1 MKKVYLAFIL
11 VFILIFTLGCTEEAK
26 KVEIAKEVSN
36 TEEINGQQL
45 VIHYY
50 RYDEEYKNWN
60 FWIWPEGNK
69 GKAYQITDQDDFG
82 KIAVVQLEEEVSRIG
97 LIPRLGDWEEKD
109 VNKDRFINLKE
120 GTTEVWL
127 IQGTE
132 EIYFSKAEA
141 NNKPKITSA
150 FLDSK
155 REIVAELSGFISFSG
170 EKAENFSIEA
180 SNQPLGIKEVIPL
193 SIKQGNSKIMGY
205 ETLVKD
211 TKIQFVYSP
220 VDMGYTP
227 KENESVY
234 VVGDFNSIKKNAD
247 YKMEFDKVLGIYKL
261 TKDMGTDTP
270 ITFGQKLNF
279 LVYKDNQEV
288 FRLSKDLTID
298 KFAGKS
304 AKLFQI
310 ILDND
315 IELSKSIVV
324 QHKDFAERKVAM
336 RKILESEEFTYSGN
350 DLGAS
355 YDRKSTVFKVWSP
368 VAQDMKV
375 VIYSSYDSAAG
386 QDYSMNR
393 AEQGIWELK
402 LPGDFKNQYYNYKVT
417 IDEVERETVDPY
429 AKGATANGKKGLI
442 VDFASINPDGWA
454 DQKIPKPLK
463 STESIIYEMHVRD
476 FSVDENSGI
485 KNKGKY
491 LAFTEKGTKGA
502 EGVSTGL
509 DHLKELGITHL
520 HLLPVYDFAS
530 IDETKQGQYNWGYD
544 PYLYNVP
551 EGSYSTN
558 PYDGAVRIREFKD
571 MVKTLHENDIR
582 VIMDVVF
589 NHTFTTGDSPFDILV
604 PKYYYRTDKSGN
616 YTNGSGCGNETASE
630 KSMMR
635 KFIVDSVKF
644 WATEYKIDGFR
655 FDLMA
660 LHDIETMKAVE
671 RELRK
676 INPNILIYGEPWTGG
691 TSALNPALQLKKGSQ
706 KGMNIAVFND
716 DIRNA
721 IKGDN
726 DGISLGFVNG
736 ASGLENEIK
745 KGIVGSIQYENDI
758 QGFTEQPIETINY
771 VSSHDNLTLFDKLE
785 KSNPNLSSYEREKMN
800 RLALSIILT
809 SEGVPFIQ
817 GGTEILRTK
826 NGNHNSYNAGDKINQ
841 IEWARKNT
849 YSETYNYIKNLI
861 DLRKSQKVMT
871 LDKAKDIKKSLSF
884 FESPKNTVA
893 YLLNSSFAGDYKH
906 IVIIH
911 NANREAATVKL
922 PISGQWKVIA
932 NEFEVNRAGVTN
944 GQAAFIGEVEIAP
957 LSTYILYKN

>member
-1 MKKVYLAFIL
+1 MKKVYLAYFL
-11 VFILIFTLGCTEEAK
+11 VFILIFTLGCTEKAPKE
-26 KVEIAKEVSN
+26 ETSKEVSDIKEN
-36 TEEINGQQL
+36 KGIQL

-60 FWIWPEGNK
+60 FWVWAEGNE

-82 KIAVVQLEEEVSRIG
+82 KFAVVQLEEGVTRVG

-109 VNKDRFINLKE
+109 VNKDRFINLK
-120 GTTEVWL
+120 GNATEVWL

-132 EIYFSKAEA
+132 EIYYSKAEA
-141 NNKPKITSA
+141 NNKPKIASA
-150 FLDSK
+150 FLDAK
-155 REIVAELSGFISFSG
+155 REIVAELSGFINFTG
-170 EKAENFSIEA
+170 ESDENFSVQA
-180 SNQPLGIKEVIPL
+180 DNQPLGIKEVNPL
-193 SIKQGNSKIMGY
+193 TIKQGNSRTQGY

-220 VDMGYTP
+220 VDWGYTP
-227 KENESVY
+227 KDHESVY
-234 VVGDFNSIKKNAD
+234 VVGNFNDFKKNPD

-261 TKDMGTDTP
+261 TKDLGSGSGVTY
-270 ITFGQKLNF
+270 GQKLNF

-288 FRLSKDLTID
+288 FRLSKDLSID

-315 IELSKSIVV
+315 IELSTSIIV
-324 QHKDFAERKVAM
+324 QHKDFGERKVAM
-336 RKILESEEFTYSGN
+336 RNILESEEFTYSGN
-350 DLGAS
+350 DLGAN
-355 YDRKSTVFKVWSP
+355 YGRESTVFKVWSP
-368 VAQDMKV
+368 VAEDMKV
-375 VIYSSYDSAAG
+375 VIYSNYDSAEG
-386 QDYSMNR
+386 QTYSMNQ
-393 AEQGIWELK
+393 AKQGIWELK
-402 LPGDFKNQYYNYKVT
+402 LPGDLKNQYYNYRVT
-417 IDEVERETVDPY
+417 IDGVERETVDPY
-429 AKGATANGKKGLI
+429 AKGATANGEKGMV
-442 VDFASINPDGWA
+442 VDFASINADGWGS
-454 DQKIPKPLK
+454 QRIPKPLK
-463 STESIIYEMHVRD
+463 STESILYEMHVRD
-476 FSVDENSGI
+476 FSLDQNSGI

-502 EGVSTGL
+502 DGVSTGL

-544 PYLYNVP
+544 PFLYNVP

-558 PYDGAVRIREFKD
+558 PYDGTVRICEFKY

-582 VIMDVVF
+582 VVMDVVF
-589 NHTFTTGDSPFDILV
+589 NHTFKTGDSPFDILV

-660 LHDIETMKAVE
+660 LHDIETMQEVE

-691 TSALNPALQLKKGSQ
+691 TSALNPTLQLKKGAQ
-706 KGMNIAVFND
+706 KGLNIAVFND

-726 DGISLGFVNG
+726 DGIGLGFVNG
-736 ASGLENEIK
+736 GSGLENEVK
-745 KGIVGSIQYENDI
+745 KGIVGSIQYESDI

-785 KSNPNLSSYEREKMN
+785 KSNPNISDQEREKMN
-800 RLALSIILT
+800 RLALSIVLT

-817 GGTEILRTK
+817 GGTEMLRTK
-826 NGNHNSYNAGDKINQ
+826 NGEHNSFNAGDNINQ
-841 IEWARKNT
+841 IAWARKHT
-849 YSETYNYIKNLI
+849 YSKTYNYIKNLI
-861 DLRKSQKVMT
+861 DLRKSQRVLT
-871 LDKAKDIKKSLSF
+871 LDNAKDIKESLSF
-884 FESPKNTVA
+884 LDSPKNTVG
-893 YLLNSSFAGDYKH
+893 YLLNSSFKGDYKH
-906 IVIIH
+906 MVIIH
-911 NANREAATVKL
+911 NANRDAAIVKL
-922 PISGQWKVIA
+922 PMSGQWKVLA
-932 NEFEVNRAGVTN
+932 NEFEVNKAGVSI
-944 GQAAFIGEVEIAP
+944 GKAAFSGEVEVAP
-957 LSTYILYKN
+957 ISTYILYKN